1 MVVAGIEVA
10 HHMEQEDVA
19 HQVVH
24 IRFQEVVAA
33 LPRLAIR
40 THFQRGLAEDRITPT
55 AGEGHPL
62 EDHLTTLE
70 EEDPYLLAVEDHLST
85 TKAAFHLDSHPVTA
99 EEFHPACHPEE
110 VATAD
115 PHIPYQRP
123 CQPSTNLP

>member
-1 MVVAGIEVA
+1 MVVAGTEVA
-10 HHMEQEDVA
+10 HHMEQEGVA

-24 IRFQEVVAA
+24 TRSQEVVAA
-33 LPRLAIR
+33 LPLLAIR

-55 AGEGHPL
+55 AVEDHPM

-70 EEDPYLLAVEDHLST
+70 EEGPYLLAVEDHLST

-99 EEFHPACHPEE
+99 EAVCHPEE

-115 PHIPYQRP
+115 PHILYQRP
-123 CQPSTNLP
+123 CQPSTNPP